1 VLPELRD
8 HRGAP
13 NGRVRLAALLVVIG
27 AVVGSAPM
35 VVVPVAGFGWH
46 QVQRLWP

>member
-13 NGRVRLAALLVVIG
+13 NARVRVAALLVVIG
-27 AVVGSAPM
+27 AVVGTAPV
-35 VVVPVAGFGWH
+35 VVVPVAAAGWH